1 MWANWRIS
9 IVGYNRPEMNSHPA
23 IEVTSRHD
31 TVSENIKQH
40 VTEKV
45 ERLVRFH
52 NRISRIQ
59 VVMDGVHERPA
70 VELIVHVDCGAT
82 LVAKERHEHLRGAVD
97 LAAAKMERQLKKNNG
112 KRKHH
117 KGHTPEPAPEA
128 SASPQA
134 DAEETY
140 EDAVRESLQG

>member
-1 MWANWRIS
+1 MVRWLRSTYRLDDIA
-9 IVGYNRPEMNSHPA
+9 
-23 IEVTSRHD
+23 
-31 TVSENIKQH
+31 Q
-40 VTEKV
+40 
-45 ERLVRFH
+45 ERLHAGSGVEGDRWQFH
-52 NRISRIQ
+52 TR
-59 VVMDGVHERPA
+59 
-70 VELIVHVDCGAT
+70 T
-82 LVAKERHEHLRGAVD
+82 LGEHLRGAVD